1 MDPIIITVQIVDDQ
15 INLPIDLI
23 HDADLQTVSLAC
35 NSLQLFLQHN
45 NAHQINT
52 KVQGAVNLYKI
63 KMTVT

>member
-35 NSLQLFLQHN
+35 NSLQLFLHHN

-52 KVQGAVNLYKI
+52 KVQGVVNLYKI